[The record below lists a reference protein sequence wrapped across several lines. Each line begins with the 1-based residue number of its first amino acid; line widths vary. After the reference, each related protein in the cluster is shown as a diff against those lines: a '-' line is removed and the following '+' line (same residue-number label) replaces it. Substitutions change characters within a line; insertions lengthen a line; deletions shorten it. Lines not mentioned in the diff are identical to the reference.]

1 MKFISLKSFQ
11 RDRPLA
17 WAQLSHQKVR
27 LAVAMGGIAF
37 ANVLVFMQLGF
48 LALFSNGSTAL
59 PKSMKGDLFLL
70 NPTNEFLGANGFDRI
85 RLYQAD
91 AIQGVASSTPV
102 YIRTASWA
110 YSEEYKSFQARIFA
124 FNSSQVVFDI
134 PEINQQRDR
143 LSLPKS
149 VLFDRLAKPSLGQ
162 IPQLFTA
169 KGNVTALIDNQ
180 RISVV
185 GMFNLGNSFF
195 LGEGNLIMSETNY
208 ATLFGEDSLNKVSV
222 GIITLEP
229 GADPNAVKAGIE
241 KYIPGVKAF
250 THAELISKELKFQES
265 TAVGPIFGFAAI
277 MGVVVGIVIVYQVL
291 YADVNDHLAEY
302 GTLKAMGY
310 PDIALLRV
318 IFQEAVI
325 LGVLGFVPG
334 FTLSLGMYAFLGPLT
349 RLELA
354 MTPDLALTVFVLT
367 IFMCIASATI
377 ASGKLRSADPADV
390 F

>member
-1 MKFISLKSFQ
+1 MKLISLKSFAS
-11 RDRPLA
+11 DRPLA

-27 LAVAMGGIAF
+27 LSVAMGGIAF

-48 LALFSNGSTAL
+48 LALFSNGATAL
-59 PKSMKGDLFLL
+59 PKSIKGDLFLI
-70 NPTNEFLGANGFDRI
+70 NPTSEFLGANGFDRI
-85 RLYQAD
+85 RLYQSD
-91 AIQGVASSTPV
+91 AINGVASATPMYV
-102 YIRTASWA
+102 RSSVWA
-110 YSEEYKSFQARIFA
+110 YSEEHKSFQARVFA
-124 FNSSQVVFDI
+124 FNPNRVVFNI
-134 PEINQQRDR
+134 PEVNQQREQ
-143 LSLPKS
+143 LNLPKS
-149 VLFDRLAKPSLGQ
+149 VLFDRLAKASFGP
-162 IPQLFTA
+162 IPRLWTE
-169 KGNVTALIDNQ
+169 KGGVNALIDNQ

-185 GMFNLGNSFF
+185 GLFNLGNSFF

-208 ATLFGEDSLNKVSV
+208 IALFGEEAANKVSV
-222 GIITLEP
+222 GVITLEP
-229 GADPNAVKAGIE
+229 NADANAVKASIE
-241 KYIPGVKAF
+241 KYVPGIKAL
-250 THAELISKELKFQES
+250 THEELIAKELKFQES

-310 PDIALLRV
+310 SDMALLRV
-318 IFQEAVI
+318 IFQEATI

-349 RLELA
+349 RLELV
-354 MTPDLALTVFVLT
+354 MPPDLALTVFLLT
-367 IFMCIASATI
+367 LFMCITSAAI

>member
-1 MKFISLKSFQ
+1 MKFIRLKSLAS
-11 RDRPLA
+11 DRPLA

-48 LALFSNGSTAL
+48 LSLFSSGATAL

-70 NPTNEFLGANGFDRI
+70 NPSTEFLGANGFDRI
-85 RLYQAD
+85 RLYQVD
-91 AIQGVASSTPV
+91 AIRGVASATPV
-102 YIRTASWA
+102 YIRAAVWA
-110 YSEEYKSFQARIFA
+110 YSEENKSSQARVFA
-124 FNSSQVVFDI
+124 FNPRQIVFNI
-134 PEINQQRDR
+134 PEVNQQRDR
-143 LSLPKS
+143 LNLPKS
-149 VLFDRLAKPSLGQ
+149 ILFDRQAKASFGS
-162 IPQLFTA
+162 IPQLFAA

-185 GMFNLGNSFF
+185 GLFNLGNSFF
-195 LGEGNLIMSETNY
+195 LGEGNLIMSEINY
-208 ATLFGEDSLNKVSV
+208 AALFGEESLNKVSV
-222 GIITLEP
+222 GVITLEA
-229 GADPNAVKAGIE
+229 GADPNAVKSGIE
-241 KYIPGVKAF
+241 KHISGVKAF
-250 THAELISKELKFQES
+250 THEELIAKELKFQES

-310 PDIALLRV
+310 SDMALLRV
-318 IFQEAVI
+318 IFQEAAI
-325 LGVLGFVPG
+325 LGVLGFIPG
-334 FTLSLGMYAFLGPLT
+334 FTLSVGMYAFLGPLT
-349 RLELA
+349 RLELV
-354 MTPDLALTVFVLT
+354 MTPDLALTVFLLT
-367 IFMCIASATI
+367 LFMCITSAAI